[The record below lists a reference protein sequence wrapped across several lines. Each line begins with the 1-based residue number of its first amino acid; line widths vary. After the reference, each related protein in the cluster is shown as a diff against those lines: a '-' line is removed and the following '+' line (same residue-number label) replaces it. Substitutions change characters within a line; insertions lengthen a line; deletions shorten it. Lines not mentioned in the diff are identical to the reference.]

1 MEKSIVKRWIEGD
14 ENVGWK
20 EMKCTQ
26 KCLWIVVL
34 FTKNQWPHWQR
45 EWWVKAIITWLI
57 RWCAPRWREEREDWH
72 YTKLLRKGLQCFII
86 PSGIRFFL
94 YLSSAFCY
102 FLYLKHLPPRY
113 LMAHSLASFNLH
125 HKTTFSKII
134 SSFLGSVHTPTC
146 AYTHA
151 DLLAPFLSFPFH
163 LNPCQ

>member
-1 MEKSIVKRWIEGD
+1 MYTRVPMDNSAFHKEPVAPLAKGVMGQGHHHLTHQVMCPQVKRRKGRLALYQIIKEGIAVFHHSFW
-14 ENVGWK
+14 NS
-20 EMKCTQ
+20 
-26 KCLWIVVL
+26 LL
-34 FTKNQWPHWQR
+34 F
-45 EWWVKAIITWLI
+45 ILI
-57 RWCAPRWREEREDWH
+57 R
-72 YTKLLRKGLQCFII
+72 
-86 PSGIRFFL
+86 
-94 YLSSAFCY
+94 LSSAFCY

-151 DLLAPFLSFPFH
+151 DFLAPFLAFPFH